1 MTSRLVDAG
10 LRASG
15 FWINNMR
22 GQFVKELIF
31 SFFVFTPFGYNLKG
45 KKKKTGLCYYIC
57 TDLHFH
63 SLSWKRLSN
72 DITRLLEFQ
81 IKNDLF
87 GGSNNSL
94 KCRSV
99 VAILHPPA
107 LYPNLFIFPV

>member
-45 KKKKTGLCYYIC
+45 KKKKQAYVII
-57 TDLHFH
+57 FAF
-63 SLSWKRLSN
+63 SF
-72 DITRLLEFQ
+72 IIME
-81 IKNDLF
+81 
-87 GGSNNSL
+87 
-94 KCRSV
+94 
-99 VAILHPPA
+99 AA
-107 LYPNLFIFPV
+107 L